1 MGISPLFCCFNNQQP
16 KCLAGTGI
24 VASFL
29 AFVFLIW
36 GVADLGFKRTGVEAI
51 YIIAFI
57 FVILILLAYI
67 ALLIFLIMK
76 KSGSYKKIMNLGRI
90 ICLAILVL
98 TCIAFIFLLIAWII
112 LLVDYSKLDS
122 LLKDI
127 RNGEVD
133 EDEDEDPEDYEWAEH
148 VSITSGLKIAGH
160 EWGAVVVPGIIGL
173 IALILNG
180 LIANYLYK
188 VFMDNYNSAPEFPVN
203 NIGNQNTVGVT
214 VPNVNQP
221 GLFPNNNGPFPPMGN
236 NFNNNVQIQQN

>member
-36 GVADLGFKRTGVEAI
+36 GVADLEFKRTGVQAI

-112 LLVDYSKLDS
+112 LLVDYSKLHS
-122 LLKDI
+122 YLKDL
-127 RNGEVD
+127 RNDEVD
-133 EDEDEDPEDYEWAEH
+133 EDEDREQYDWGIY
-148 VSITSGLKIAGH
+148 VSGVLTDLKIAGH

>member
-36 GVADLGFKRTGVEAI
+36 GVADLEFKRTGVQAI

-112 LLVDYSKLDS
+112 LLVDYSKLHS
-122 LLKDI
+122 YLKDL
-127 RNGEVD
+127 RNDEVD
-133 EDEDEDPEDYEWAEH
+133 EDEDLEQYEWGIY
-148 VSITSGLKIAGH
+148 VSGILTDLKIAGH

>member
-1 MGISPLFCCFNNQQP
+1 MGISPLFCCFNNKQP

-24 VASFL
+24 AASLL
-29 AFVFLIW
+29 AFAFLIW
-36 GVADLGFKRTGVEAI
+36 GVTDLEYKRTGVKAI

-57 FVILILLAYI
+57 FVILILLAFI
-67 ALLIFLIMK
+67 ALLIFLIMP

-112 LLVDYSKLDS
+112 LLVDYSKLHS
-122 LLKDI
+122 FLKDL
-127 RNGEVD
+127 RNDEVD
-133 EDEDEDPEDYEWAEH
+133 EDEDREQYDWGIY
-148 VSITSGLKIAGH
+148 VSGVLTDLKIAGH

>member
-24 VASFL
+24 AASLL
-29 AFVFLIW
+29 AFAFLIW
-36 GVADLGFKRTGVEAI
+36 GVTDLEYKRTGVKAI

-57 FVILILLAYI
+57 FVILILLAFI
-67 ALLIFLIMK
+67 ALLIFLIMP

-112 LLVDYSKLDS
+112 LLVDYGKLHS
-122 LLKDI
+122 FLKDA
-127 RNGEVD
+127 RNGEID
-133 EDEDEDPEDYEWAEH
+133 EDEDYEQYEWAEH
-148 VSITSGLKIAGH
+148 VSGIETDAKIAGH
-160 EWGAVVVPGIIGL
+160 EWGAVVAPGIVGL

-188 VFMDNYNSAPEFPVN
+188 VFMDNSNSAPEFPVT

-214 VPNVNQP
+214 VPNMNQP
-221 GLFPNNNGPFPPMGN
+221 GLFPNNNGPVPPMGN
-236 NFNNNVQIQQN
+236 NFNTNV

>member
-36 GVADLGFKRTGVEAI
+36 GVADLEFKRTGVQAI

-122 LLKDI
+122 YLKDL
-127 RNGEVD
+127 RNDEVD
-133 EDEDEDPEDYEWAEH
+133 EDEDREQYDWGIY
-148 VSITSGLKIAGH
+148 VSGVLTDLKIAGH

>member
-67 ALLIFLIMK
+67 ALLIFLSLQK
-76 KSGSYKKIMNLGRI
+76 TGSYKKIMNLGRI

-122 LLKDI
+122 YLKDL
-127 RNGEVD
+127 RNDEVD
-133 EDEDEDPEDYEWAEH
+133 EDEDLEQYDWGIY
-148 VSITSGLKIAGH
+148 VSGILTDLKIAGH

>member
-36 GVADLGFKRTGVEAI
+36 GVADLEFKRTGVQAI

-112 LLVDYSKLDS
+112 LLVDYSKLHS
-122 LLKDI
+122 FLKDL
-127 RNGEVD
+127 RNDEVD
-133 EDEDEDPEDYEWAEH
+133 EDEDREQYDWGIY
-148 VSITSGLKIAGH
+148 VSGVLTDLKIAGH

>member
-1 MGISPLFCCFNNQQP
+1 MGISPLFCCFNNRQP
-16 KCLAGTGI
+16 KCLAGTGLI
-24 VASFL
+24 ASFL
-29 AFVFLIW
+29 AFGLLIW
-36 GVADLGFKRTGVEAI
+36 GVTDLEYKRTGVKAI

-57 FVILILLAYI
+57 FVILILLAFI
-67 ALLIFLIMK
+67 ALLIFLIMP

-98 TCIAFIFLLIAWII
+98 TCIAFIFLLVAWII
-112 LLVDYSKLDS
+112 LLVDYGKLNS
-122 LLKDI
+122 FLKDA
-127 RNGEVD
+127 RNGEID
-133 EDEDEDPEDYEWAEH
+133 EDEDYEQYEWAED
-148 VSITSGLKIAGH
+148 VSITTDAKIAGH
-160 EWGAVVVPGIIGL
+160 EWGALIVPGIVGL
-173 IALILNG
+173 IALILDG